1 VTDLAIDLQHANLYL
16 DGKQIL
22 HDITL
27 QAKHGECIALLGPS
41 GAGKTSLLRMLN
53 GVVGDNLKTA
63 AQRSQIG
70 FVHQDHSLV
79 PNVRVANNVLM
90 GRLGS
95 LNFWQSLMMQLR
107 PDKKELAA
115 VHAILER
122 VGIADKLFER
132 TDSLSGGEQQRVA
145 LARALYQLPQ
155 MLLADEPVA
164 SLDKSRARKIIELL
178 HETAHEEE
186 WTFVVSL
193 HDEKLA
199 REFFPRIVRLEDGRI
214 VSDGDNV

>member
-1 VTDLAIDLQHANLYL
+1 MSDLAIDLRDADLYL

-22 HDITL
+22 SDINL
-27 QAKHGECIALLGPS
+27 QAKHGECLALLGPS
-41 GAGKTSLLRMLN
+41 GAGKTSLLRLLN
-53 GVVGDNLKTA
+53 GVAGDVLK
-63 AQRSQIG
+63 SQTERAKIG

-90 GRLGS
+90 GKLGAQGFWKS
-95 LNFWQSLMMQLR
+95 LRSQLR
-107 PDKKELAA
+107 ASKKELVE
-115 VHAILER
+115 VHAVLER

-145 LARALYQLPQ
+145 LARALYQQPQ

-164 SLDKSRARKIIELL
+164 SLDQVRARQIIELL
-178 HETAHEEE
+178 HETAHQEG

-193 HDEKLA
+193 HDEALA
-199 REFFPRIVRLEDGRI
+199 KEFFPRIIRMEGGRI
-214 VSDGDNV
+214 ISDGENA

>member
-1 VTDLAIDLQHANLYL
+1 VSDLAIDLRDADLYL

-22 HDITL
+22 SDINL
-27 QAKHGECIALLGPS
+27 QAKHGECLALLGPS
-41 GAGKTSLLRMLN
+41 GAGKTSLLRLLN
-53 GVVGDNLKTA
+53 GVAGDVLK
-63 AQRSQIG
+63 SQTERAKIG

-90 GRLGS
+90 GKLGAQGFWKS
-95 LNFWQSLMMQLR
+95 LRSQLR
-107 PDKKELAA
+107 ASKKELVE
-115 VHAILER
+115 VHAVLER

-145 LARALYQLPQ
+145 LARALYQQPQ

-164 SLDKSRARKIIELL
+164 SLDQVRARQIIELL
-178 HETAHEEE
+178 HETAHQEG

-193 HDEKLA
+193 HDEALA
-199 REFFPRIVRLEDGRI
+199 KEFFPRIIRMEGGRI
-214 VSDGDNV
+214 ISDGENA

>member
-1 VTDLAIDLQHANLYL
+1 MTDLAIDLQHADLYL
-16 DGKQIL
+16 DGKSIL
-22 HDITL
+22 RDINL
-27 QAKHGECIALLGPS
+27 QVKHGECIALLGPS

-53 GVVGDNLKTA
+53 GVVGSDLKSA
-63 AQRSQIG
+63 GERAQIG

-95 LNFWQSLMMQLR
+95 LNFWQSLKRQLR
-107 PDKKELAA
+107 PDKKELAV
-115 VHAILER
+115 VHEILER

-132 TDSLSGGEQQRVA
+132 TDSLSGGERQRVA
-145 LARALYQLPQ
+145 LARALYQQPR

-164 SLDKSRARKIIELL
+164 SLDPQRARQIIKLL
-178 HETAHEEE
+178 HETAHQEG

-193 HDEKLA
+193 HDEDLA
-199 REFFPRIVRLEDGRI
+199 REFFPRIVVIEDGEI
-214 VSDGDNV
+214 VSDGV

>member
-1 VTDLAIDLQHANLYL
+1 MTDLAIDLQHADLYL

-27 QAKHGECIALLGPS
+27 QVQHGECIALLGPS
-41 GAGKTSLLRMLN
+41 GSGKTSLLRMLN
-53 GVVGDNLKTA
+53 GVIGDDLKSA
-63 AQRSQIG
+63 EQRSHIG

-95 LNFWQSLMMQLR
+95 LSFWKSLKMQLR

-115 VHAILER
+115 AHAILER

-145 LARALYQLPQ
+145 IARALINKPAII
-155 MLLADEPVA
+155 LADEPTGN
-164 SLDKSRARKIIELL
+164 LDETTSKNMMQLLFDYTRAQQTALVLVTHDNDLAQQCDRIIEIKDG
-178 HETAHEEE
+178 T
-186 WTFVVSL
+186 
-193 HDEKLA
+193 
-199 REFFPRIVRLEDGRI
+199 IV
-214 VSDGDNV
+214 

>member
-1 VTDLAIDLQHANLYL
+1 MTELAIDLQHADLYL

-27 QAKHGECIALLGPS
+27 QVQHGECIALLGPS
-41 GAGKTSLLRMLN
+41 GSGKTSLLRMLN
-53 GVVGDNLKTA
+53 GVIGDDLKSA
-63 AQRSQIG
+63 EQRSHIG

-79 PNVRVANNVLM
+79 PNVRVSNNVLM

-95 LNFWQSLMMQLR
+95 LSFWQSLKMQLR

-132 TDSLSGGEQQRVA
+132 TD
-145 LARALYQLPQ
+145 
-155 MLLADEPVA
+155 
-164 SLDKSRARKIIELL
+164 
-178 HETAHEEE
+178 
-186 WTFVVSL
+186 
-193 HDEKLA
+193 
-199 REFFPRIVRLEDGRI
+199 
-214 VSDGDNV
+214 